1 MPSLPPLPSYS
12 SPSLPLRA
20 WWPGR
25 GAAARAAKVTAQSA
39 TAAAATRRAPL
50 AATAQGGHDNDEDS
64 DDDDDDNDEDSD
76 DDDEDN
82 GDGKDDDDDDVNND
96 NFQVGGRLFKWGGRR
111 TLCCSLLVFR
121 RSRKQHGPQGYFSLF
136 LSPLSWLLS
145 SLFLHII
152 VVSFLSKP
160 KAAWASR
167 FIHLLLSPLLLLL
180 LSSPLSW
187 LAWDSSRFR
196 CHRCHRC
203 LVSGRRGGDGDG
215 GRPGRLDKGAQ
226 GGKRRGGLCAHCLPP
241 VVDVEVPGYLS
252 SRVPRYLSIRVS
264 MYLDRRLRH
273 IFCRPPRK
281 PWFNCSSWCCQENKC
296 SLLFS
301 VWISWNS
308 S

>member
-1 MPSLPPLPSYS
+1 MPSLPSLPSYL
-12 SPSLPLRA
+12 SPWLPLRA

-50 AATAQGGHDNDEDS
+50 AATAQGGH
-64 DDDDDDNDEDSD
+64 DNDEDSD

-167 FIHLLLSPLLLLL
+167 LFHLLLSPLLLLL
-180 LSSPLSW
+180 LLLLLLSSPL
-187 LAWDSSRFR
+187 
-196 CHRCHRC
+196 
-203 LVSGRRGGDGDG
+203 
-215 GRPGRLDKGAQ
+215 
-226 GGKRRGGLCAHCLPP
+226 
-241 VVDVEVPGYLS
+241 
-252 SRVPRYLSIRVS
+252 
-264 MYLDRRLRH
+264 
-273 IFCRPPRK
+273 
-281 PWFNCSSWCCQENKC
+281 
-296 SLLFS
+296 
-301 VWISWNS
+301 
-308 S
+308 